1 MNSYS
6 TLGNWF
12 EYLNKDCDY
21 ASWSQYLI
29 KRLAKFNVGLSG
41 ADIGCG
47 NGYFTRALYK
57 AGYDVRGIDI
67 SPQMLNVAKRRA
79 AEEGVPCEF
88 LLGDIT
94 KLKLTGKVHFAVAIN
109 DCLNYVPPSKLKSA
123 FAKVYSC
130 LNRGGLFH
138 FDISSEYKIRHILAD
153 NMFGEDGDDIS
164 YMWFNTPEE
173 DGVTM
178 ELTFF
183 VRGSDGRYDRYE
195 EIHRQY
201 AHSEEAVISA
211 LKEVGFARVL
221 AEGHLGSDDKSQ
233 RINFT
238 ALKGPMS

>member
-29 KRLAKFNVGLSG
+29 KRLAKFNAGPSG
-41 ADIGCG
+41 VDIGCG

-221 AEGHLGSDDKSQ
+221 TEGHLGSDDKSQ

>member
-29 KRLAKFNVGLSG
+29 KRLAKFNAGPSG
-41 ADIGCG
+41 VDIGCG

-109 DCLNYVPPSKLKSA
+109 DCLNYVPPSKIKSA

-195 EIHRQY
+195 ETHRQY

-211 LKEVGFARVL
+211 LKEVGFTRVL
-221 AEGHLGSDDKSQ
+221 TEGHLGSDDKSQ

>member
-29 KRLAKFNVGLSG
+29 KRLAKFNADPSG
-41 ADIGCG
+41 VDIGCG

-195 EIHRQY
+195 ETHRQY

-211 LKEVGFARVL
+211 LKEVGFTRVL
-221 AEGHLGSDDKSQ
+221 TEGHLGSDDKSQ

>member
-29 KRLAKFNVGLSG
+29 KRLAKFNAGPSG
-41 ADIGCG
+41 VDIGCG

-195 EIHRQY
+195 ETHRQY

-211 LKEVGFARVL
+211 LKEVGFTRVL
-221 AEGHLGSDDKSQ
+221 TEGHLGSDDKSQ

>member
-29 KRLAKFNVGLSG
+29 KRLAEFNAGPSG

-195 EIHRQY
+195 ETHRQY

-211 LKEVGFARVL
+211 LKEVGFTRVL
-221 AEGHLGSDDKSQ
+221 TEGHLGSDDKSQ